1 MRVLALD
8 TTTATGS
15 VALVED
21 DRVILERG
29 GDPSRT
35 FAERLPADILTT
47 LGTCAVT
54 LSEVDV
60 FAVAC
65 GPGSFTGLRI
75 GIATVQGLA
84 FVQNRGVVGIS
95 ALEALAHLGSLE
107 AGPAEAI
114 AVWMDAHR
122 HEVFSA
128 LYRVGAAPPFESGRL
143 LELEGPAVGDPGAT
157 LARWADRPE
166 MFPKT
171 FIGDGAVLFRDM
183 IRGVIIPPPLLA
195 GAIGRIAIDRA
206 RQGDVVPAGGVRP
219 LYVRRPDAEIARD
232 QRPLGKPRDDG
243 MTGR

>member
-8 TTTATGS
+8 TTTAKGS

-29 GDPSRT
+29 GDSSRT
-35 FAERLPADILTT
+35 FTERMPADIMTT
-47 LGTCAVT
+47 LRAGAVT
-54 LSEVDV
+54 LSDVDV
-60 FAVAC
+60 FAVAS

-75 GIATVQGLA
+75 GIATIQGLA
-84 FVQNRGVVGIS
+84 FVQDRGVVAVS
-95 ALEALAHLGSLE
+95 ALEALAHLASLE
-107 AGPAEAI
+107 IGPVETI

-143 LELEGPAVGDPGAT
+143 VELEGPAVGDPVAT
-157 LARWADRPE
+157 LARWAERPE
-166 MFPKT
+166 MPPKI
-171 FIGDGAVLFRDM
+171 FIGDGAVLFRDV

-195 GAIGRIAIDRA
+195 GAIGRIAIHRA
-206 RQGDVVPAGGVRP
+206 RQNDVAPAGGVRP

-232 QRPLGKPRDDG
+232 QRPGKSRDDE